1 MILVILQIWN
11 IAIQASDEFNSKE
24 EIIKQTNA
32 VNEVKQ
38 VYALNSNLL

>member
-1 MILVILQIWN
+1 MILAILQIWN

-38 VYALNSNLL
+38 VYGLILNLL